1 MRSSRGAIRLAEVSM
16 NLLPKFVAAAVLA
29 MMSPAAAFAQYA
41 PSTVHSVSMRGA
53 VVHTAR
59 GRVVVCIG
67 TADGAH
73 AGQELTVYRVSQSQH
88 GPKGQPTFRR
98 TRVGTVRIDLV
109 RGEHFANARVTSGT
123 ARLNDIVELRR
134 P

>member
-1 MRSSRGAIRLAEVSM
+1 M

-29 MMSPAAAFAQYA
+29 MVSPANAFAQHV

-53 VVHTAR
+53 VVHAAR
-59 GRVVVCIG
+59 GRIVVCVG

-73 AGQELTVYRVSQSQH
+73 AGQELSVYRVSQSQH
-88 GPKGQPTFRR
+88 GPKGRPAFRR
-98 TRVGTVRIDLV
+98 TPVGTVRIDLV
-109 RGEHFANARVTSGT
+109 LGEHFANASVISGT
-123 ARLNDIVELRR
+123 VELNDIVELRR